1 MRIAKFTTMNFDVN
15 TIRND
20 FPILRRQV
28 YNKPLIYFDNG
39 ATTQKP
45 QSVID
50 CVNEYHSF
58 KNSSI
63 HRGVHYLSEQA
74 TEDYENAR
82 KTIQHFIN
90 AAHPHEIIFTA
101 GTTTSINGIAFSF
114 GERYIAAGDEIIITE
129 MEHHANIVPWQMLC
143 ERKNAVLKVIPFSD
157 EGVLQLDQLDRMM
170 NNKTRIVAVIHVS
183 NALGTVNPVEKII
196 HKAHAHNIPVL
207 VDGAQSV
214 QHTSIDVRKMD
225 CDFFV
230 FSGHKIYGPT
240 GTGVLYAKEKWL
252 EEMPP
257 FQGGGDMVDI
267 VTFEKTTYNILP
279 FKFEA
284 GTPNYIGAIA
294 LAEAIKYVSGLG
306 IENISL
312 HEQMLLRKGT
322 DKLSDLGYIRIFGTA
337 PHKSSIL
344 SFAIHGVHAYDAG
357 MVLDKMGIAVRTGTH
372 CAQPVMQHFGINGTI
387 RASLALYNTHE
398 EIDALIEAV
407 KKVKTMF
414 G

>member
-1 MRIAKFTTMNFDVN
+1 LRIAKLVTMNFDIN
-15 TIRND
+15 TIRKD

-45 QSVID
+45 QPVID

-82 KTIQHFIN
+82 KTTQRFIN
-90 AAHPHEIIFTA
+90 AKYPREIIFTA
-101 GTTTSINGIAFSF
+101 GTTASINGIAFSF

-157 EGVLQLDQLDRMM
+157 QGVLQLDRLDELI
-170 NNKTRIVAVIHVS
+170 NINTRLIAAIHVS
-183 NALGTVNPVEKII
+183 NTLGTVNPVEEII
-196 HKAHAHNIPVL
+196 TKAHRHNIPVL
-207 VDGAQSV
+207 VDGAQSI
-214 QHTSIDVRKMD
+214 QHTSIDVQKMD

-240 GTGVLYAKEKWL
+240 GIGIIYAKEKWL
-252 EEMPP
+252 EEIPP
-257 FQGGGDMVDI
+257 FQGGGDMVDV
-267 VTFEKTTYNILP
+267 VTFEKTTYNDLP

-294 LAEAIKYVSGLG
+294 MAEALKYVSGLG
-306 IENISL
+306 IENISAY
-312 HEQMLLRKGT
+312 EQMLLKQGT
-322 DKLSDLGYIRIFGTA
+322 DKLTALGYIRLFGSA

-344 SFAIHGVHAYDAG
+344 SFGINGVHPYDAG
-357 MVLDKMGIAVRTGTH
+357 MVLDKMGIAIRTGTH
-372 CAQPVMQHFGINGTI
+372 CAQPVMQHFGIEGTI
-387 RASLALYNTHE
+387 RASLALYNTTE
-398 EIDALIEAV
+398 EIDIMIEAI

-414 G
+414 V